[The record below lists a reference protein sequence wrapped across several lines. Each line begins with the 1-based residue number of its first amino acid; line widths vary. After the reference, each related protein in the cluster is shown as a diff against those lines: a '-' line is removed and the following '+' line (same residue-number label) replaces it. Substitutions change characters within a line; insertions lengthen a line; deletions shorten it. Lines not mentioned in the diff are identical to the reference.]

1 MYSFYLSL
9 ISSAST
15 RFLPILSFIVLIFG
29 QNVPLISP
37 VFLKRSLVFPHLL
50 FSSSF
55 MHCSLKKAFLSLYA
69 VLWHSV
75 FSGMYLSLSR
85 LLSLFSLAI
94 CKGSSDKHFAFL
106 LFFFFGMVLF
116 AASCRVLQTS
126 DHSSSGTLFT
136 RSNLLNLFITST
148 NIHRGFKSYLVGLVV
163 FPTFSLS
170 LNFAMTRW
178 WSEL

>member
-55 MHCSLKKAFLSLYA
+55 MHCSLKKAFLSLHA
-69 VLWHSV
+69 VLWFFA
-75 FSGMYLSLSR
+75 FSWVYLSLSSSLVAS
-85 LLSLFSLAI
+85 LLSSVI
-94 CKGSSDKHFAFL
+94 CKPSQITTLPS
-106 LFFFFGMVLF
+106 LFFFFPLGWFCSLPPVQYYRSLSIFLQAHCLQVLIPWIY
-116 AASCRVLQTS
+116 SLPPL
-126 DHSSSGTLFT
+126 H
-136 RSNLLNLFITST
+136 IY
-148 NIHRGFKSYLVGLVV
+148 RGF
-163 FPTFSLS
+163 
-170 LNFAMTRW
+170 
-178 WSEL
+178 

>member
-55 MHCSLKKAFLSLYA
+55 MHCSLKKAFLSLHA
-69 VLWHSV
+69 VLWFFA
-75 FSGMYLSLSR
+75 FSWVYLSLSSSLVAS
-85 LLSLFSLAI
+85 LLSSVI
-94 CKGSSDKHFAFL
+94 CKPSQITTLPS
-106 LFFFFGMVLF
+106 LFFFSFGMVLF
-116 AASCRVLQTS
+116 TVSWTILWTS
-126 DHSSSGTLFT
+126 VHSSSGVLLP

-148 NIHRGFKSYLVGLVV
+148 AYS
-163 FPTFSLS
+163 
-170 LNFAMTRW
+170 
-178 WSEL
+178 